1 MKKILAATILF
12 GSIWG
17 LLECSLGDWLH
28 SYNMSVLMAAIAIF
42 LMACT
47 RHIYGMP
54 GMQAGM
60 AFVAALLRH
69 FNPVG
74 TCLICSSIAIFIEGL
89 AFEAVWLLP
98 WRKYDSYTMKVSM
111 GVISFYSIYALGYL
125 ATQILTPLLTAKFYW
140 SDLAG
145 VIPKILAH
153 ATIAGIIGAF
163 ALPLAYVP
171 FKIEIKDKL
180 YYPIA
185 AVITVICWIAVIS
198 GI

>member
-1 MKKILAATILF
+1 MKKVLAATILF

-28 SYNMSVLMAAIAIF
+28 DYNLSVLMAAIAVF
-42 LMACT
+42 LMAFT
-47 RHIYGMP
+47 RRIYDMP

-74 TCLICSSIAIFIEGL
+74 TCLICSSIAIFIEGVV
-89 AFEAVWLLP
+89 FEIIWVLP
-98 WRKYDSYTMKVSM
+98 WRKYSSYTMRASM
-111 GVISFYSIYALGYL
+111 GVISFYSIYAIGYL
-125 ATQILTPLLTAKFYW
+125 ATQILTPLLTAKFYL
-140 SDLAG
+140 SDLIG

-153 ATIAGIIGAF
+153 AVIAGLIGAF

-171 FKIEIKDKL
+171 IHIKIKDEL
-180 YYPIA
+180 YYPVA
-185 AVITVICWIAVIS
+185 AAITVFCWIAVIL